1 MNVTPEYVAK
11 LIFHISNMRYFE
23 KQYQNDP
30 CWENRD
36 LMLVYQRRIDEF
48 LILNDFDKFLSYE
61 ELLFLITDEQL
72 KKAV

>member
-1 MNVTPEYVAK
+1 MNLTPEQVAK

-48 LILNDFDKFLSYE
+48 LILNDFDKFLSYDE
-61 ELLFLITDEQL
+61 ILTMISDEQL
-72 KKAV
+72 KQAI